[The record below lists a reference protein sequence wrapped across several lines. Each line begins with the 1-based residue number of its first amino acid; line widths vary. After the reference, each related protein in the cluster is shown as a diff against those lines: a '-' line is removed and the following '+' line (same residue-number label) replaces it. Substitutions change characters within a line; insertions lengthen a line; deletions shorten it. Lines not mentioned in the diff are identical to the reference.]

1 MTKKPR
7 RKYRRWSYTVGE
19 FGPRPVDVH
28 VGGRVKARRTLIGM
42 SQEELGKHVGLTFQQ
57 IQKYEKGM
65 DRITASRLWQ
75 FSLILGQPISWF
87 FEGIGERN
95 RKGDGLLAKRETLKF
110 VRYLSA
116 CDPDVQKHLAAM
128 INAVAGKAKPTC
140 FPSSSWLMPINVR
153 QAFTRPPTWTSTGR
167 GPNSPTVYD
176 RPRRFLRGFFV
187 ISPAWSNSPDHP

>member
-42 SQEELGKHVGLTFQQ
+42 SQTELGTRVGLNVPQ
-57 IQKYEKGM
+57 IYKYEKGM
-65 DRITASRLWQ
+65 NQIAVRRLWQ
-75 FSLILGQPISWF
+75 FSLILGRPISWF
-87 FEGIGERN
+87 FEGIGERK
-95 RKGDGLLAKRETLKF
+95 RKGDDRLAKRETLQL

-128 INAVAGKAKPTC
+128 INAVAGKAK
-140 FPSSSWLMPINVR
+140 
-153 QAFTRPPTWTSTGR
+153 
-167 GPNSPTVYD
+167 
-176 RPRRFLRGFFV
+176 
-187 ISPAWSNSPDHP
+187 